1 MTNGNV
7 PIVQDVALVNQL
19 YRVPVDESIGRDLF
33 VVMAGILAHLLRIDK
48 ERQAAAQALKETPK

>member
-1 MTNGNV
+1 MTNGDV

-33 VVMAGILAHLLRIDK
+33 AVMAGILAHVLRIDK
-48 ERQAAAQALKETPK
+48 EQQAAAQALKETPK

>member
-1 MTNGNV
+1 M
-7 PIVQDVALVNQL
+7 QDVALVNQL